1 MFLVWK
7 VCVSSVVVCG
17 EELDLKGKAVCYGE
31 AGAGEY
37 GKGVGRLQS

>member
-1 MFLVWK
+1 MEGMRLVCC
-7 VCVSSVVVCG
+7 CVWTG

-31 AGAGEY
+31 AGEY